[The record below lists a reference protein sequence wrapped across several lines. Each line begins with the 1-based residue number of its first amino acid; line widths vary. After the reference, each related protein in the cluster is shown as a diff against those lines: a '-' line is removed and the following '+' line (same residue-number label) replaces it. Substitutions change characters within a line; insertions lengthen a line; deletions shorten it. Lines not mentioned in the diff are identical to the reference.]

1 MNKTLY
7 LVTYL
12 KHFVLSEPLRLTV
25 ELTQDEISDFL
36 LNSTITLIE
45 ITRIFENGNLKKRR
59 SEK

>member
-36 LNSTITLIE
+36 LDGTITLIE
-45 ITRIFENGNLKKRR
+45 ITRIFENGNLKRR
-59 SEK
+59 SKK